1 MNEPQKKPIGF
12 FERARLA
19 ISNAIRP
26 KAYMGAW
33 ESARQSVHRT
43 RVDAPPPTDFRAEMT
58 DSVRREMVRLS
69 RWLEKNNGLFRQMI
83 SDTAIYTIGD
93 GINMQANGG
102 DFDWQSLIEAE
113 WEQECENPE
122 VTGRF
127 SMLESLYIICQA
139 LDRDGE
145 IFAIK
150 AKRGGIPKFQIVET
164 HRIETPPTMIS
175 DTTINDGIKYNKFGV
190 PTIYYVKQS
199 NGEFSQ
205 VPASAM
211 MHIYDASHATAS
223 RAYPPH
229 QHAITNLRDEMD
241 LLAME
246 KVAAKDNARISRILK
261 THELG
266 PDNGDIGL
274 GVPTNSSQPSNTTE
288 MNRILGGVT
297 AVLQPNEELI
307 AHQPARPTT
316 AFTGFIEH
324 LRRDSVLGSL
334 PYEFLAD
341 PTKAGGSAVRLVVA
355 KAGRYFAKRQNIIIK
370 RFLNEYFKYW
380 LGTKI
385 SRGDLPSARNW
396 WKVDWMT
403 TKPVTVDAGRDSA
416 NERADLEMGRV
427 TIEDDFA
434 MRGYQYE
441 KSMRKRAKNFLF
453 LEKLA
458 KDTGLSR
465 EDLFRFSPQGGGNT
479 NSNMQPKLDAD
490 GKPILGPDG
499 KPVFETKDV
508 AGDMEYDEIKDKVGE
523 GEPETAEPKVSKG
536 IPAVEKTEMPVDAIP
551 KQNGGLSRPV
561 DQSFYG

>member
-1 MNEPQKKPIGF
+1 
-12 FERARLA
+12 
-19 ISNAIRP
+19 
-26 KAYMGAW
+26 
-33 ESARQSVHRT
+33 
-43 RVDAPPPTDFRAEMT
+43 
-58 DSVRREMVRLS
+58 
-69 RWLEKNNGLFRQMI
+69 
-83 SDTAIYTIGD
+83 
-93 GINMQANGG
+93 
-102 DFDWQSLIEAE
+102 
-113 WEQECENPE
+113 
-122 VTGRF
+122 
-127 SMLESLYIICQA
+127 
-139 LDRDGE
+139 
-145 IFAIK
+145 
-150 AKRGGIPKFQIVET
+150 
-164 HRIETPPTMIS
+164 
-175 DTTINDGIKYNKFGV
+175 
-190 PTIYYVKQS
+190 
-199 NGEFSQ
+199 
-205 VPASAM
+205 
-211 MHIYDASHATAS
+211 
-223 RAYPPH
+223 
-229 QHAITNLRDEMD
+229 
-241 LLAME
+241 
-246 KVAAKDNARISRILK
+246 
-261 THELG
+261 
-266 PDNGDIGL
+266 
-274 GVPTNSSQPSNTTE
+274 

-490 GKPILGPDG
+490 GKPIIGPDG

-508 AGDMEYDEIKDKVGE
+508 AGDMGYDEIKDRVGE

-536 IPAVEKTEMPVDAIP
+536 ISAVEKTEMPVDAIP